1 MSSLLWMAQ
10 SYERLYN
17 LPVRHKSELASRSV
31 SLRIPFSST
40 NCCASQVECMS
51 QTDQT
56 LNSKRKGKKR
66 GVRWTESGG
75 EKEGRIGRGKT
86 GKRIR
91 CWGRENATTGESQV
105 APPLPSIAEAGG
117 EPAPWAHPHHLRWR
131 VPAKWTSAKRKCIMS
146 VISHK
151 LQLTKAD
158 LTLSFW
164 KLQQKLSS
172 LLGRF

>member
-56 LNSKRKGKKR
+56 LNSKGKGKKR

-91 CWGRENATTGESQV
+91 CWGRENATTGGSQV

-117 EPAPWAHPHHLRWR
+117 EPAPELILITLGDVSLPNEP
-131 VPAKWTSAKRKCIMS
+131 VPKGNASCLWFPTN
-146 VISHK
+146 
-151 LQLTKAD
+151 
-158 LTLSFW
+158 
-164 KLQQKLSS
+164 SS
-172 LLGRF
+172 